1 MDYTKKIVYQS
12 NYWYND
18 GLRKAQIRD
27 MSGAIVS
34 LRRSLQ
40 FNRENIAARNL
51 LGLVYYGIGEV
62 PEALVE
68 WIISKNLRRRD
79 NIADHYINTVQAS
92 AKELETINLAIK
104 KYNQCLAYCQQHGED
119 LAVIQLKQVVTS
131 HPSFLKAHQL
141 LALLYLHTGQYTRAR
156 QMIRQ
161 ARKLDTGNEI
171 TLKYMHELTHQRGK
185 KRRRTAKKKEDA
197 VEYSLGNE
205 TIIQPKH
212 SRIKEMASHLAVANI
227 FIGAAIGAAIIWFLV
242 APAVNQSQNDRMNDQ
257 MREYSDQ
264 VKSLEAQVSAQTRT
278 LDNYRASGEEVEADA
293 ALAQTTLESYEN
305 LMTAVSQYSSGGYGY
320 STMADTLLG
329 IDRDALGESGKARYD
344 ELTEQIYPSAC
355 DTEFSTGTEAL
366 NVANYET
373 AIDSFYKVVRMNAGY
388 NNGQAIFN
396 LARAYMGN
404 GDNERAVRFF
414 QRVVDDYPD
423 SEYAQEAQT
432 NIDTL
437 QASADGEDT
446 QANGQG
452 NDDQTDA
459 QGQDSGD
466 QNSGDQNSAS
476 QNSEDQNAQG
486 QNSEDQGSQE

>member
-68 WIISKNLRRRD
+68 WIISKNLRTHN
-79 NIADHYINTVQAS
+79 NIADYYINTVQAS

-104 KYNQCLAYCQQHGED
+104 KYNQCLAYCQQNGED
-119 LAVIQLKQVVTS
+119 LAIIQLKQVVAS

-185 KRRRTAKKKEDA
+185 QRRRSEKKKEDA

-212 SRIKEMASHLAVANI
+212 SRVKEMASHLAVANV

-242 APAVNQSQNDRMNDQ
+242 APAVNQSQNNRMNDQ

-264 VKSLEAQVSAQTRT
+264 IKTLEAQVSAQTRT
-278 LDNYRASGEEVEADA
+278 LDNYRASGEEVEADTNQ
-293 ALAQTTLESYEN
+293 AQTTRDSYED
-305 LMTAVSQYSSGGYGY
+305 LLTVVDQYNSGEY
-320 STMADTLLG
+320 SYTTMADSLIG
-329 IDRDALGESGKARYD
+329 IDRDSLGKSGQSRYD
-344 ELTEQIYPSAC
+344 DLTDEIYPSAC
-355 DTEFSTGTEAL
+355 ETNFATGSEAL
-366 NVANYET
+366 SAGNYQG
-373 AIDSFYKVVRMNAGY
+373 AVDALYKVVRMNAGY
-388 NNGQAIFN
+388 NDGQALFN
-396 LARAYMGN
+396 LAQAYMGN
-404 GDNERAVRFF
+404 GDNDNAVKYF
-414 QRVVDDYPD
+414 QRVVDDYGD
-423 SEYAQEAQT
+423 SEYAEEAQT
-432 NIDTL
+432 NLDTL
-437 QASADGEDT
+437 SAAAD
-446 QANGQG
+446 
-452 NDDQTDA
+452 
-459 QGQDSGD
+459 DSGD
-466 QNSGDQNSAS
+466 STSGGDSS
-476 QNSEDQNAQG
+476 GGDS
-486 QNSEDQGSQE
+486 SR

>member
-68 WIISKNLRRRD
+68 WIISKNLRMHN
-79 NIADHYINTVQAS
+79 NIADYYINTVQAS

-104 KYNQCLAYCQQHGED
+104 KYNQCLTYCQQNGED
-119 LAVIQLKQVVTS
+119 LAIIQLKQVVAS

-156 QMIRQ
+156 QVIRQ
-161 ARKLDTGNEI
+161 ARKLDIGNEI

-185 KRRRTAKKKEDA
+185 QRRRSEKKKEDA

-212 SRIKEMASHLAVANI
+212 SRVKEMASHLAVANV

-242 APAVNQSQNDRMNDQ
+242 APAVNQSQNNRMNDQ

-264 VKSLEAQVSAQTRT
+264 IKTLEAQVSAQTRT
-278 LDNYRASGEEVEADA
+278 LDNYRASGEEVEADTNQ
-293 ALAQTTLESYEN
+293 AQTTRDSYED
-305 LMTAVSQYSSGGYGY
+305 LLTVVDQYNSGEY
-320 STMADTLLG
+320 SYTTMADSLIG
-329 IDRDALGESGKARYD
+329 IDRDSLGKSGQSRYD
-344 ELTEQIYPSAC
+344 DLTDEIYPSAC
-355 DTEFSTGTEAL
+355 ETNFATGSEAL
-366 NVANYET
+366 SAGNYQG
-373 AIDSFYKVVRMNAGY
+373 AVDALYKVVRMNAGY
-388 NNGQAIFN
+388 NDGQALFN
-396 LARAYMGN
+396 LAQAYMGN
-404 GDNERAVRFF
+404 GDNDNAVKYF
-414 QRVVDDYPD
+414 QRVVDDYGD
-423 SEYAQEAQT
+423 SEYAEEAQT
-432 NIDTL
+432 NLDTL
-437 QASADGEDT
+437 SAAAD
-446 QANGQG
+446 
-452 NDDQTDA
+452 
-459 QGQDSGD
+459 DSGD
-466 QNSGDQNSAS
+466 DSSGDDTSGG
-476 QNSEDQNAQG
+476 DGG
-486 QNSEDQGSQE
+486 Q

>member
-68 WIISKNLRRRD
+68 WIISKNLRTHN
-79 NIADHYINTVQAS
+79 NIADYYINTVQAS

-104 KYNQCLAYCQQHGED
+104 KYNQCLAYCQQNGED
-119 LAVIQLKQVVTS
+119 LAIIQLKQVVAS

-185 KRRRTAKKKEDA
+185 QRRRSEKKKEDA

-212 SRIKEMASHLAVANI
+212 SRVKEMASHLAVANV

-242 APAVNQSQNDRMNDQ
+242 APAVNQSQNNRMNDQ

-264 VKSLEAQVSAQTRT
+264 IKTLEAQVSAQTRT
-278 LDNYRASGEEVEADA
+278 LDNYRASGEEVEADTNQ
-293 ALAQTTLESYEN
+293 AQTTRDSYEN
-305 LMTAVSQYSSGGYGY
+305 LMTVVEQYNSGEY
-320 STMADTLLG
+320 SYTTMADSLIG
-329 IDRDALGESGKARYD
+329 IDRDSLGESGKPRYD
-344 ELTEQIYPSAC
+344 ELTDAIYPSAC
-355 DTEFSTGTEAL
+355 ETNFATGTEAL
-366 NVANYET
+366 SAGNYQG
-373 AIDSFYKVVRMNAGY
+373 AVDALYKVVRMNAGY
-388 NNGQAIFN
+388 NDGQALFN
-396 LARAYMGN
+396 LAQAYMGN
-404 GDNERAVRFF
+404 GDNDNAITYF
-414 QRVVDDYPD
+414 QRVVDDYGD
-423 SEYAQEAQT
+423 SEYAEEAQT
-432 NIDTL
+432 NLDTL
-437 QASADGEDT
+437 SAAAD
-446 QANGQG
+446 
-452 NDDQTDA
+452 
-459 QGQDSGD
+459 DSGD
-466 QNSGDQNSAS
+466 STSGGDSS
-476 QNSEDQNAQG
+476 GGDS
-486 QNSEDQGSQE
+486 SR

>member
-68 WIISKNLRRRD
+68 WIISKNLRTHN
-79 NIADHYINTVQAS
+79 NIADYYINTVQAS

-104 KYNQCLAYCQQHGED
+104 KYNQCLAYCQQNGED
-119 LAVIQLKQVVTS
+119 LAIIQLKQVVAS

-185 KRRRTAKKKEDA
+185 QRRRSEKKKEDA

-212 SRIKEMASHLAVANI
+212 SRVKEMASHLAVANV

-242 APAVNQSQNDRMNDQ
+242 APAVNQSQNNRMNDQ

-264 VKSLEAQVSAQTRT
+264 IKTLEAQVSAQTRT
-278 LDNYRASGEEVEADA
+278 LDNYRASGEEVEADTNQ
-293 ALAQTTLESYEN
+293 AQTTRDSYEN
-305 LMTAVSQYSSGGYGY
+305 LMTVVEQYNSGEY
-320 STMADTLLG
+320 SYTTMADSLIG
-329 IDRDALGESGKARYD
+329 IDRDSLGESGKSRYD
-344 ELTEQIYPSAC
+344 ELTDAIYPSAC
-355 DTEFSTGTEAL
+355 ETNFATGTEAL
-366 NVANYET
+366 SAGNYQG
-373 AIDSFYKVVRMNAGY
+373 AVDALYKVVRMNAGY
-388 NNGQAIFN
+388 NDGQALFN
-396 LARAYMGN
+396 LAQAYMGN
-404 GDNERAVRFF
+404 GDNDNAITYF
-414 QRVVDDYPD
+414 QRVVDDYGD
-423 SEYAQEAQT
+423 SEYAEEAQT
-432 NIDTL
+432 NLDTL
-437 QASADGEDT
+437 SATAD
-446 QANGQG
+446 
-452 NDDQTDA
+452 
-459 QGQDSGD
+459 DSGD
-466 QNSGDQNSAS
+466 STSGGDSS
-476 QNSEDQNAQG
+476 GGDS
-486 QNSEDQGSQE
+486 SR

>member
-68 WIISKNLRRRD
+68 WIISKNLRTHN
-79 NIADHYINTVQAS
+79 NIADYYINTVQAS

-104 KYNQCLAYCQQHGED
+104 KYNQCLAYCQQNGED
-119 LAVIQLKQVVTS
+119 LAIIQLKQVVAS

-185 KRRRTAKKKEDA
+185 QRRRSEKKKEDA

-212 SRIKEMASHLAVANI
+212 SKVKEMASHLAVANV

-242 APAVNQSQNDRMNDQ
+242 APAVNQSQNNRMNDQ

-264 VKSLEAQVSAQTRT
+264 IKTLEAQVSAQTRT
-278 LDNYRASGEEVEADA
+278 LDNYRASGEEVEADTNQ
-293 ALAQTTLESYEN
+293 AQTTRDSYEN
-305 LMTAVSQYSSGGYGY
+305 LMTVVEQYNSGEY
-320 STMADTLLG
+320 SYTTMADSLIG
-329 IDRDALGESGKARYD
+329 IDRDSLGESGKSRYD
-344 ELTEQIYPSAC
+344 ELTDAIYPSAC
-355 DTEFSTGTEAL
+355 ETNFATGTEAL
-366 NVANYET
+366 SAGNYQG
-373 AIDSFYKVVRMNAGY
+373 AVDALYKVVRMNAGY
-388 NNGQAIFN
+388 NDGQALFN
-396 LARAYMGN
+396 LAQAYMGN
-404 GDNERAVRFF
+404 GDNDNAITYF
-414 QRVVDDYPD
+414 QRVVDDYGD
-423 SEYAQEAQT
+423 SEYAEEAQT
-432 NIDTL
+432 NLDTL
-437 QASADGEDT
+437 SAAAD
-446 QANGQG
+446 
-452 NDDQTDA
+452 
-459 QGQDSGD
+459 DSGD
-466 QNSGDQNSAS
+466 STSGGDSS
-476 QNSEDQNAQG
+476 GGDS
-486 QNSEDQGSQE
+486 SR

>member
-40 FNRENIAARNL
+40 FNRENVAARNL

-68 WIISKNLRRRD
+68 WIISKNLRMHN
-79 NIADHYINTVQAS
+79 NIADYYINTVQAS

-104 KYNQCLAYCQQHGED
+104 KYNQCLTYCQQNGED
-119 LAVIQLKQVVTS
+119 LAIIQLKQVVAS

-185 KRRRTAKKKEDA
+185 QRRRSEKKKEDA

-212 SRIKEMASHLAVANI
+212 SRVKEMASHLAVANV

-242 APAVNQSQNDRMNDQ
+242 APAVNQSQNNRMNDQ

-264 VKSLEAQVSAQTRT
+264 IKTLEAQVSAQTRT
-278 LDNYRASGEEVEADA
+278 LDNYRASGEEVEADTNQ
-293 ALAQTTLESYEN
+293 AQTTRDSYEN
-305 LMTAVSQYSSGGYGY
+305 LMTVVDQYNSGEY
-320 STMADTLLG
+320 SYTTMADSLIG
-329 IDRDALGESGKARYD
+329 IDRDSLGESGQSRYD
-344 ELTEQIYPSAC
+344 ELTDAIYPGAC
-355 DTEFSTGTEAL
+355 ETNFATGTEAL
-366 NVANYET
+366 SAGNYQG
-373 AIDSFYKVVRMNAGY
+373 AVDALYKVVRMNAGY
-388 NNGQAIFN
+388 NDGQALFN
-396 LARAYMGN
+396 LAQAYMGN
-404 GDNERAVRFF
+404 GDNDNAVKYF
-414 QRVVDDYPD
+414 QRVVDDYGD
-423 SEYAQEAQT
+423 SEYAEEAQT
-432 NIDTL
+432 NLDTL
-437 QASADGEDT
+437 SAAAD
-446 QANGQG
+446 
-452 NDDQTDA
+452 
-459 QGQDSGD
+459 DSGD
-466 QNSGDQNSAS
+466 DASGDDTSGGDS
-476 QNSEDQNAQG
+476 G
-486 QNSEDQGSQE
+486 Q

>member
-68 WIISKNLRRRD
+68 WIISKNLRTHN
-79 NIADHYINTVQAS
+79 NIADYYINTVQAS

-104 KYNQCLAYCQQHGED
+104 KYNQCLAYCQQNGED
-119 LAVIQLKQVVTS
+119 LAIIQLKQVVAS

-185 KRRRTAKKKEDA
+185 QRRRSEKKKEDA

-212 SRIKEMASHLAVANI
+212 SRVKEMASHLAVANV

-242 APAVNQSQNDRMNDQ
+242 APAVNQSQNNRMNDQ

-264 VKSLEAQVSAQTRT
+264 IKTLEAQVSAQTRT
-278 LDNYRASGEEVEADA
+278 LDNYRASGEEVEADTNQ
-293 ALAQTTLESYEN
+293 AQTTRDSYEN
-305 LMTAVSQYSSGGYGY
+305 LMTVVEQYNSGEY
-320 STMADTLLG
+320 SYTTMADSLIG
-329 IDRDALGESGKARYD
+329 IDRDSLGESGKSRYD
-344 ELTEQIYPSAC
+344 ELTDAIYPSAC
-355 DTEFSTGTEAL
+355 ETNFATGTEAL
-366 NVANYET
+366 SAGNYQG
-373 AIDSFYKVVRMNAGY
+373 AVDALYKVVRMNAGY
-388 NNGQAIFN
+388 NDGQALFN
-396 LARAYMGN
+396 LAQAYMGN
-404 GDNERAVRFF
+404 GDNDNAITYF
-414 QRVVDDYPD
+414 QRVVDDYGD
-423 SEYAQEAQT
+423 SEYAEEAQT
-432 NIDTL
+432 NLDTL
-437 QASADGEDT
+437 SAVAD
-446 QANGQG
+446 
-452 NDDQTDA
+452 
-459 QGQDSGD
+459 DSGD
-466 QNSGDQNSAS
+466 STSGGDSS
-476 QNSEDQNAQG
+476 GGDS
-486 QNSEDQGSQE
+486 SR

>member
-68 WIISKNLRRRD
+68 WIISKNLRTHN
-79 NIADHYINTVQAS
+79 NIADYYINTVQAS

-104 KYNQCLAYCQQHGED
+104 KYNQCLAYCQQNGED
-119 LAVIQLKQVVTS
+119 LAIIQLKQVVAS

-185 KRRRTAKKKEDA
+185 QRRRSEKKKEDA

-212 SRIKEMASHLAVANI
+212 SRVKEMASHLAVANV

-242 APAVNQSQNDRMNDQ
+242 APAVNQSQNNRMNDQ

-264 VKSLEAQVSAQTRT
+264 IKTLEAQVSAQTRT
-278 LDNYRASGEEVEADA
+278 LDNYRASGEEVEADTNQ
-293 ALAQTTLESYEN
+293 AQTTRDSYEN
-305 LMTAVSQYSSGGYGY
+305 LMTVVEQYNSGEY
-320 STMADTLLG
+320 SYTTMADSLIG
-329 IDRDALGESGKARYD
+329 IDRDSLGESGKSRYD
-344 ELTEQIYPSAC
+344 ELTDAIYPSAC
-355 DTEFSTGTEAL
+355 ETNFATGTEAL
-366 NVANYET
+366 SAGNYQE
-373 AIDSFYKVVRMNAGY
+373 AVDALYKVVRMNAGY
-388 NNGQAIFN
+388 NDGQALFN
-396 LARAYMGN
+396 LAQAYMGN
-404 GDNERAVRFF
+404 GDNDNAITYF
-414 QRVVDDYPD
+414 QRVVDDYGD
-423 SEYAQEAQT
+423 SEYAEEAQT
-432 NIDTL
+432 NLDTL
-437 QASADGEDT
+437 SAAAD
-446 QANGQG
+446 
-452 NDDQTDA
+452 
-459 QGQDSGD
+459 DSGD
-466 QNSGDQNSAS
+466 DSSGDDTSGG
-476 QNSEDQNAQG
+476 DGG
-486 QNSEDQGSQE
+486 Q

>member
-68 WIISKNLRRRD
+68 WIISKNLRTHN
-79 NIADHYINTVQAS
+79 NIADYYINTVQAS

-104 KYNQCLAYCQQHGED
+104 KYNQCLAYCQQNGED
-119 LAVIQLKQVVTS
+119 LAIIQLKQVVAS

-185 KRRRTAKKKEDA
+185 QRRRSEKKKEDA

-212 SRIKEMASHLAVANI
+212 SRVKEMASHLAVANV

-242 APAVNQSQNDRMNDQ
+242 APAVNQSQNNRMNDQ

-264 VKSLEAQVSAQTRT
+264 IKTLEAQVSAQTRT
-278 LDNYRASGEEVEADA
+278 LDNYRASGEEVEADTNQ
-293 ALAQTTLESYEN
+293 AQTTRDSYEN
-305 LMTAVSQYSSGGYGY
+305 LMTVVEQYNSGEY
-320 STMADTLLG
+320 SYTTMADSLIG
-329 IDRDALGESGKARYD
+329 IDRDSLGESGKSRYD
-344 ELTEQIYPSAC
+344 ELTDAIYPSAC
-355 DTEFSTGTEAL
+355 ETNFATGTEAL
-366 NVANYET
+366 SAGNYQG
-373 AIDSFYKVVRMNAGY
+373 AVDALYKVVRMNAGY
-388 NNGQAIFN
+388 NDGQALFN
-396 LARAYMGN
+396 QAQAYMGN
-404 GDNERAVRFF
+404 GDNDNAITYF
-414 QRVVDDYPD
+414 QRVVDDYGD
-423 SEYAQEAQT
+423 SEYAEEAQT
-432 NIDTL
+432 NLDTL
-437 QASADGEDT
+437 SAAAD
-446 QANGQG
+446 
-452 NDDQTDA
+452 
-459 QGQDSGD
+459 DSGD
-466 QNSGDQNSAS
+466 STSGGDSS
-476 QNSEDQNAQG
+476 GGDS
-486 QNSEDQGSQE
+486 SR

>member
-68 WIISKNLRRRD
+68 WIISKNLRTHN
-79 NIADHYINTVQAS
+79 NIADYYINTVQAS

-104 KYNQCLAYCQQHGED
+104 KYNQCLAYCQQNGED
-119 LAVIQLKQVVTS
+119 LAIIQLKQVVAS

-185 KRRRTAKKKEDA
+185 QRRRSEKKKEDA

-212 SRIKEMASHLAVANI
+212 SRVKEMASHLAVANV

-242 APAVNQSQNDRMNDQ
+242 APAVNQSQNNRMNDQ

-264 VKSLEAQVSAQTRT
+264 IKTLEAQVSAQTRT
-278 LDNYRASGEEVEADA
+278 LDNYRASGEEVEADTNQ
-293 ALAQTTLESYEN
+293 AQTTRDSYEN
-305 LMTAVSQYSSGGYGY
+305 LMTVVEQYNSGEY
-320 STMADTLLG
+320 SYTTMADSLIG
-329 IDRDALGESGKARYD
+329 IDRDSLGESGKSRYD
-344 ELTEQIYPSAC
+344 ELTDAIYPSAC
-355 DTEFSTGTEAL
+355 ETNFATGTEAL
-366 NVANYET
+366 SAGNYQG
-373 AIDSFYKVVRMNAGY
+373 AVDALYKVVRMNAGY
-388 NNGQAIFN
+388 NDGQALFN
-396 LARAYMGN
+396 LAQAYMGN
-404 GDNERAVRFF
+404 GDNDNAITYF
-414 QRVVDDYPD
+414 QRVVDDYGD
-423 SEYAQEAQT
+423 SEYAEEAQT
-432 NIDTL
+432 NLDTL
-437 QASADGEDT
+437 SAAAD
-446 QANGQG
+446 
-452 NDDQTDA
+452 
-459 QGQDSGD
+459 DSGD
-466 QNSGDQNSAS
+466 STSGGDSS
-476 QNSEDQNAQG
+476 GGDS
-486 QNSEDQGSQE
+486 SR